1 MKERLFDKILIII
14 LQSFLIIF
22 FNNHVDGNIV
32 IDILMAAILMI
43 ITELFRKNTV
53 AFGATVFSVV
63 IFLIFKTP
71 VIIISISVY
80 GLLSSDWF
88 AVFFNKVINNYS
100 VYSSRMNERQH
111 KNMEELKTGEV
122 ILFVIHFCM
131 VGATMIFVSSDLLSI
146 IVLLMAVLLAL
157 RTNRSIGKYN
167 SLESRYDK
175 SREKMYDMK
184 KSSEE
189 MIHRADENIYMATLE
204 ERNRIAREIH
214 DNVGHMLTRA
224 IVQMQ
229 ALKVVNHDENTK
241 PLIDAVDETVNQ
253 AMLNIRRSVHELHDD
268 SIDISI
274 MANELLKTLP
284 DRFTR
289 TCKTSIESA
298 VPAEYKNAI
307 LSILKESITNIVKY
321 SNGNE
326 VKVEIIEHTAFW
338 RISIFDNGENEIKE
352 YDQNFQNMLADSG
365 IGLANIYAR
374 TRKLGG
380 RTNISSNKDGF
391 TILVTI
397 PKL

>member
-63 IFLIFKTP
+63 TFLIFKTP

-131 VGATMIFVSSDLLSI
+131 VGAIMIFVSSDLLSI
-146 IVLLMAVLLAL
+146 IVLLMAALLAL